1 MVPDRAQVFMH
12 VRAKQDLVTRTLCR
26 PRRQQC
32 HLPPAAL
39 RCGLDGRRTR
49 RRDRVFRARPEHV
62 HLQLW
67 DGSGAARG
75 SSHRLP
81 EAPPG
86 GEPCHWRGRPV
97 GDSEGGCRSADPLA
111 TFITRLEQDL
121 NVGHTNHYL
130 GPMLGGA
137 SDVAKLETPILVTS
151 QKTRKCT
158 YCFPN
163 ILHS

>member
-1 MVPDRAQVFMH
+1 MGVVRHGAQATGCPK
-12 VRAKQDLVTRTLCR
+12 RLV
-26 PRRQQC
+26 
-32 HLPPAAL
+32 
-39 RCGLDGRRTR
+39 
-49 RRDRVFRARPEHV
+49 
-62 HLQLW
+62 W
-67 DGSGAARG
+67 
-75 SSHRLP
+75 
-81 EAPPG
+81 

-130 GPMLGGA
+130 SPMLGGA

-158 YCFPN
+158 NCFPN